1 MRKFV
6 PRLAPSR
13 FGPLHALAAGAVL
26 LLAVAHGY
34 WTNFFGGSP
43 VMPPPPAMN
52 LLRGLA
58 FNVGFF
64 VLLAVALWLT
74 TASWRQPAG
83 DAVAEPGW
91 SIFRR
96 IRFKV
101 LGGAAATTV
110 AAFGIAW
117 VSLAAIEATTGVT
130 LPQQNTVEWLKT
142 GIYPNWL
149 RAVLVLTALFE
160 APLVE
165 EPLFRGIVFR
175 GLLARSTPAF
185 AMTLSGLLFAI
196 VHVNA
201 ASFVPLWFLGI
212 VFAYAYW
219 RTGTLLVPMAM
230 HLFFN
235 GTSLA
240 LFFAFP
246 GLAQ

>member
-1 MRKFV
+1 MSM
-6 PRLAPSR
+6 PSKY
-13 FGPLHALAAGAVL
+13 GPLHALAAGAVL
-26 LLAVAHGY
+26 FFVVVHGY
-34 WTNFFGGSP
+34 WANFFGGSP
-43 VMPPPPAMN
+43 VVPPPPAV
-52 LLRGLA
+52 LLKA
-58 FNVGFF
+58 VAINAGFF
-64 VLLAVALWLT
+64 VLLSVALWLT
-74 TASWRQPAG
+74 TAPWRPM
-83 DAVAEPGW
+83 PG
-91 SIFRR
+91 
-96 IRFKV
+96 
-101 LGGAAATTV
+101 GGAAEPRTNRSRLLFSARLYLAAAAATV
-110 AAFGIAW
+110 AAFALAW
-117 VSLAAIEATTGVT
+117 TVTAAVEATTGVM
-130 LPQQNTVEWLKT
+130 LPQQNMVEWLKPGT
-142 GIYPNWL
+142 YPDGI
-149 RAVLVLTALFE
+149 RAVLVLAALFE

-175 GLLARSTPAF
+175 GLLARFTPAF

-219 RTGTLLVPMAM
+219 RTGTILVPMAM

>member
-1 MRKFV
+1 MFKS
-6 PRLAPSR
+6 PSRLVPSR

-43 VMPPPPAMN
+43 VMPPPPAA
-52 LLRGLA
+52 LLKAVAL
-58 FNVGFF
+58 NVGFF
-64 VLLAVALWLT
+64 VLLSVALWLT
-74 TASWRQPAG
+74 TAPWRPI
-83 DAVAEPGW
+83 
-91 SIFRR
+91 S
-96 IRFKV
+96 
-101 LGGAAATTV
+101 GGGSATPRTNWHYFLSARLYLVAATVTL
-110 AAFGIAW
+110 AAFALAW
-117 VSLAAIEATTGVT
+117 AVTAAIEATTGVT
-130 LPQQNTVEWLKT
+130 LPQQNMVEWLKP
-142 GIYPNWL
+142 GIYPDGV
-149 RAVLVLTALFE
+149 RAVLVLAALFE

-175 GLLARSTPAF
+175 GLLARFTPAF

-246 GLAQ
+246 QLAQ